1 MPTPGGSWQGFRH
14 TWSTLR
20 RWFRP
25 ADLPEGET
33 QRRREGG
40 LHGFYRWARE
50 QVLDARR
57 HNEELMQDERRNVRR
72 AQRRALTLLMRLQS
86 PEQREEFRM
95 TRQFHVIGGK
105 TGTRYRIR
113 AATLVNIDVLDND
126 GTVMHR
132 LCAHPTGD
140 VPLYDVLAAQMLYL
154 QDPVAEL
161 RFLQQAYVHSALPD
175 SRVRAGNLWS
185 A

>member
-1 MPTPGGSWQGFRH
+1 MPALASALRAIRRFFGTAGEENTAAGGVPGR
-14 TWSTLR
+14 
-20 RWFRP
+20 
-25 ADLPEGET
+25 DEG
-33 QRRREGG
+33 R
-40 LHGFYRWARE
+40 LHGFYRWARD

-57 HNEELMQDERRNVRR
+57 HNEELMRDERRSVRR
-72 AQRRALTLLMRLQS
+72 AQRRSLTLLIRLQT
-86 PEQREEFRM
+86 PQQREEFRV
-95 TRQFHVIGGK
+95 TRQFHVTGGR

-140 VPLYDVLAAQMLYL
+140 VPLYDVLAAQMLHL
-154 QDPVAEL
+154 QDPATEL

-175 SRVRAGNLWS
+175 SRVRAGNIWT

>member
-1 MPTPGGSWQGFRH
+1 MPSPGGPWPALQR
-14 TWSTLR
+14 TLR
-20 RWFRP
+20 RFFGAADP
-25 ADLPEGET
+25 AAG
-33 QRRREGG
+33 QAQGRREGG

-57 HNEELMQDERRNVRR
+57 HNEELMRDERRNVRR
-72 AQRRALTLLMRLQS
+72 AQRRSLSLLMRLQS
-86 PEQREEFRM
+86 PAQREEFRT

-126 GTVMHR
+126 GAVMHR

-140 VPLYDVLAAQMLYL
+140 VPLYDVLAAQMLHL
-154 QDPVAEL
+154 QDASTEL

-175 SRVRAGNLWS
+175 SRVRSGNLWT

>member
-1 MPTPGGSWQGFRH
+1 MPSPGGIWGAV
-14 TWSTLR
+14 R
-20 RWFRP
+20 RMFGLSGSP
-25 ADLPEGET
+25 AGDAPA
-33 QRRREGG
+33 RREGN

-57 HNEELMQDERRNVRR
+57 HNEELMRDERRNVRR
-72 AQRRALTLLMRLQS
+72 AQRRSLTLLMRLQT

-140 VPLYDVLAAQMLYL
+140 VPLYDVLAAQMLHL
-154 QDPVAEL
+154 QDPSTEL

-175 SRVRAGNLWS
+175 SRVRSGNLWT

>member
-1 MPTPGGSWQGFRH
+1 MPSPGVSWGA
-14 TWSTLR
+14 LR
-20 RWFRP
+20 RALGRFFGVGEQQP
-25 ADLPEGET
+25 AAEAQDR
-33 QRRREGG
+33 QEGG

-57 HNEELMQDERRNVRR
+57 HNEELMRDERHNVRR
-72 AQRRALTLLMRLQS
+72 AQRRSLTLLMRLQT

-95 TRQFHVIGGK
+95 TRQFHVTGGK

-126 GTVMHR
+126 GMVMHR

-140 VPLYDVLAAQMLYL
+140 VPLYDVLAAQMLHL
-154 QDPVAEL
+154 QDATTEL

-175 SRVRAGNLWS
+175 SRVRSGNLWT